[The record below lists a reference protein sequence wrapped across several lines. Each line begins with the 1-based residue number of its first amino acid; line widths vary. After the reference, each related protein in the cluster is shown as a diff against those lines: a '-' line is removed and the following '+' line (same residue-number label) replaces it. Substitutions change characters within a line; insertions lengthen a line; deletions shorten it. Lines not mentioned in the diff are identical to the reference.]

1 MKVVKDISMPIRPTG
16 DGMGENIGPG
26 AWADRSDTPDLTY
39 HGEPKIVPMRVAPGF
54 SVASE
59 DPDPRGM
66 VAVGFD
72 GHVGGTVVDIW
83 VDKAEPQVRYYELET
98 AGTHRRVL
106 LPVGFCRVVAS
117 AGEVRVKAIAGR
129 HFEGVPATKHPEQV
143 TLLEEDRI
151 AGYYGGGFLYADPS
165 RQDPSL

>member
-1 MKVVKDISMPIRPTG
+1 M
-16 DGMGENIGPG
+16 
-26 AWADRSDTPDLTY
+26 
-39 HGEPKIVPMRVAPGF
+39 
-54 SVASE
+54 ASE

-72 GHVGGTVVDIW
+72 GIVGGTIVDIW

-165 RQDPSL
+165 RQDPGL